1 MKTQWCRGAVGR
13 RTWCSA
19 SFGFSSFLFP
29 LISTFVPRHCYKS
42 GLQPSSGLQWVSL
55 PEVMTLTTPLLL
67 LLTGAADPPHR
78 TDRTSSPWHVC
89 LCMWPLTSHSSSPSP
104 PSLPGMW
111 RPAAQS
117 HVALWEDDR
126 VRPAGRQPAEV
137 QQLRLLVWLR
147 WTGDSSGRLGPVGVS
162 VGGALEVRGRSLTDG
177 DFLHRCC
184 KLHDH
189 CYEASRKIPGCS
201 GVADLPY
208 VIDYDFTCSN
218 RQVACSGKTEE
229 LTFFSIYANSY
240 FRQFFFPDSGLSG
253 LGLLWPLNSDLWSSL
268 DY

>member
-1 MKTQWCRGAVGR
+1 
-13 RTWCSA
+13 
-19 SFGFSSFLFP
+19 
-29 LISTFVPRHCYKS
+29 
-42 GLQPSSGLQWVSL
+42 
-55 PEVMTLTTPLLL
+55 
-67 LLTGAADPPHR
+67 
-78 TDRTSSPWHVC
+78 
-89 LCMWPLTSHSSSPSP
+89 
-104 PSLPGMW
+104 MW

-218 RQVACSGKTEE
+218 RQVACSATNDQCQAAVCECDRVAAHCFARNTYNPENKN
-229 LTFFSIYANSY
+229 LD
-240 FRQFFFPDSGLSG
+240 PDVHCGQ
-253 LGLLWPLNSDLWSSL
+253 
-268 DY
+268 